1 MDEENNSAPEG
12 VSTSAFGLSEDSLKA
27 FADNSAAKPENE
39 PSEQSTEE
47 VPAEDEGNHQVQED
61 EQLPETEEEQQ
72 EEAKEDTKYR
82 VGDEDVTIE
91 QLKAG
96 YLKNADYTQKTQR
109 VAEATRQ
116 ISRVASEVFEA
127 SAQNHLQQLMQSDP
141 YLSLTDNDLANLDDQ
156 AYFEVKREIEN
167 RQNYFKDLQEKQ
179 AQAVQEVKNYLVA
192 YNQERLMEAM
202 PEIKDQQIARNV
214 MQTALDI
221 GKSVGFDEEEL
232 NEIVDYR
239 FIVLAK
245 RLHDA
250 ESKLQSNTKVTE
262 QIEAKLVQPQK
273 IALKAGSGGK
283 TLPTQQE
290 FKRAMKDFNSMF

>member
-1 MDEENNSAPEG
+1 MDGN
-12 VSTSAFGLSEDSLKA
+12 VFGLSDNSLKA
-27 FADNSAAKPENE
+27 LSENE
-39 PSEQSTEE
+39 PAQNQETESNE
-47 VPAEDEGNHQVQED
+47 AAEIESAPVDAETNDNDAELSANADENQ
-61 EQLPETEEEQQ
+61 EEEQVA
-72 EEAKEDTKYR
+72 EEKPPELIR
-82 VGDEDVTIE
+82 VGDEDVTID

-96 YLKNADYTQKTQR
+96 YLRTADYTQKTQK

-179 AQAVQEVKNYLVA
+179 AQAVQEVKNYLVT
-192 YNQERLMEAM
+192 YNQERLMEVM

-214 MQTALDI
+214 MQTALDV

-250 ESKLQSNTKVTE
+250 ESKLQSNTKATE

-283 TLPTQQE
+283 TLPSQQE
-290 FKRAMKDFNSMF
+290 LKQAMKDFNSMF